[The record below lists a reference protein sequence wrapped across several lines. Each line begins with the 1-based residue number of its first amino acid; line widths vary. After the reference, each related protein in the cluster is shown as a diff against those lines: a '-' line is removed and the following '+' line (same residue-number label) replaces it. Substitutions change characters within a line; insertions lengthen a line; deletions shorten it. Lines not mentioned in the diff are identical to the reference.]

1 MHITNNI
8 FYDIDN
14 DRSIIRIDQRN
25 ADFIYAENTVIAN
38 NLFLNCRSQDFSSA
52 NAFPRRHKVYNNIFI
67 NNRDY
72 LTGEPNLPIHAKD
85 NLLDMRYNYF
95 DQPCPETPGS
105 ILCGPGNIVSAELP
119 FADTTGMQFLLD
131 PCSPAV
137 NGGLN
142 QIIGQLGLLTDQ
154 AGEPRIQAGVVDI
167 GPLETPALQLA
178 APAVVTPACHG
189 PTGAVSFELRFACPP
204 LSYAWT
210 NGQASGTGASA
221 LEAGTYEFT
230 ITDSRGRSLLTD
242 VTVPGSA
249 PVLTLYADTLLCQDM
264 LTDISSTVQ
273 TAVSGPVQYLWSN
286 GAQQPIVGSAGPGWY
301 ALTVTDAAGCTAAQ
315 SILIA
320 AALPLQSEV
329 FTAPASGPSAPDGGI
344 LVNIQSGT
352 PPYVLLWSTGD
363 TSAWLNGVPPGN
375 YQLTV
380 TDGAG
385 CAHLF
390 LIQLGFVSATADP
403 DDPASGVSVLPN
415 PASDHL
421 MVRPG
426 AFTRF
431 LLFDEAGRLLRSA
444 PLQGL
449 TRIDLAGLPAGAYVC
464 LLSRSDGTASL
475 VVSRLVISR

>member
-1 MHITNNI
+1 MNCSSSDSFYNNAL
-8 FYDIDN
+8 Y
-14 DRSIIRIDQRN
+14 
-25 ADFIYAENTVIAN
+25 
-38 NLFLNCRSQDFSSA
+38 
-52 NAFPRRHKVYNNIFI
+52 RRQKVYNNIFI

-72 LTGEPNLPIHAKD
+72 FTGVPKLPIKSKGS
-85 NLLDMRYNYF
+85 LLDMRYNYF

-154 AGEPRIQAGVVDI
+154 AGEPRIQDGVVDI

-178 APAVVTPACHG
+178 GPAVVTPACHG
-189 PTGAVSFELRFACPP
+189 PSGAVSFELLFACPP

-210 NGQASGTGASA
+210 NGLASGTGASA

-390 LIQLGFVSATADP
+390 LIQLGFVSATGDP